1 MDTLAKEILNLL
13 PQPLPS
19 QIYGEPWRIQLEGEK
34 IIKDQ
39 QARLYENVHKGKALW
54 LWRKQKRRLTF
65 TNDGS
70 PPCKHASG
78 MCRVGKFLN
87 IWKENKTDACPR

>member
-54 LWRKQKRRLTF
+54 YWTKKRKIKNMY
-65 TNDGS
+65 NDEIG
-70 PPCKHASG
+70 CNALEKAKKKADIHQ
-78 MCRVGKFLN
+78 
-87 IWKENKTDACPR
+87 